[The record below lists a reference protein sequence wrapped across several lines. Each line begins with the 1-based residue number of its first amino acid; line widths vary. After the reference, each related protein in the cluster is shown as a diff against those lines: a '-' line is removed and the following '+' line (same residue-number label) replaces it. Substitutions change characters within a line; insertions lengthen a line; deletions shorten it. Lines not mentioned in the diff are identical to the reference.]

1 MSQDRRSHVS
11 PGHLSRLKVVLEG
24 HRGTARTIRAKDL
37 AVILGI
43 HDPTG
48 RTIRECVNALIE
60 EGVPVGSV
68 NFEAG
73 GGGYFIVTTEA
84 ELERCMRNYQSRA
97 RENLRKAERLTEAFR
112 RGVKQPALLDVG
124 QAR

>member
-73 GGGYFIVTTEA
+73 GGYFIVTTEA
-84 ELERCMRNYQSRA
+84 KLERCVRSYQGRA
-97 RENLRKAERLTEAFR
+97 RENLHKA
-112 RGVKQPALLDVG
+112 
-124 QAR
+124 